1 MSSQPSSRSPWSSEK
16 LRSRPDSAKQ
26 EREKLWRR
34 TMQGEKPAK
43 LLMLDRVRTT
53 SGTRLDSAGLGRPQ
67 APRFALRVKWPAKLQ
82 ALDCLRLVL
91 AMLGL
96 PGNPKRLGS
105 RQALRLPSQLVHSF
119 QYSPSPDPTSFCQ
132 A

>member
-1 MSSQPSSRSPWSSEK
+1 AVGLGSPQAPRFS
-16 LRSRPDSAKQ
+16 LRVK
-26 EREKLWRR
+26 W
-34 TMQGEKPAK
+34 PAK
-43 LLMLDRVRTT
+43 LHALDCLRPMLEIALGSV
-53 SGTRLDSAGLGRPQ
+53 GLGSPQ
-67 APRFALRVKWPAKLQ
+67 APRFALRVKWPAKLP

-105 RQALRLPSQLVHSF
+105 RQSLRLPSQPVHSF